1 MVIVCFF
8 LFWQVA
14 PTGLDSAL
22 RAVEAHEYGD
32 AVDILDGILLSDS
45 TDVTA
50 RYLRAIALREQ
61 GRNPTLF
68 NRIQRFLSRSER
80 DFEFI
85 LTQDSSFQDIL
96 LQYGILKRY
105 RNDLQRA
112 IKLGEAQLNYRPD
125 LDHTLP
131 TLLSF
136 YWRYIVTHD
145 SEEARQWLRGQSGV
159 LAPLFLGRT
168 YERQGMFSAA
178 EQIYNTSDVLLTT
191 ITLLARARLEFAR
204 VQWEAGTRAVE
215 EAVSSLDSRVD
226 ALVLFEDIKMIASPT
241 EVAMFEEIYDPA
253 EYQDYFN
260 VFWNRRN
267 PMPAAPYNARMV
279 EHYRRLRIAEQDYL
293 FNGFRS
299 WFRSEFTSLESY
311 FPPTY
316 LLSSDYTDRGII
328 FLRHGEP
335 DDYTMGESN
344 SWLYHDSLMVFH
356 FAPTCIAQICGIT
369 DHFVPS
375 PRGPTFASSIV
386 GLDEL
391 DAERISAKY
400 LMDGLSTDRHRWPT
414 DTRSWSVPYVLGA
427 FRGMEGQTLVEMYYQ
442 IPMHESRLSSE
453 LDSTDVEAGLAAH
466 SMDWKRVH
474 FIREHHTSPQQASSL
489 NGLFQ
494 MDLIQDS
501 VHVAFHAREVG
512 GVHLHASRFT
522 YAVPEFTEIGLQMS
536 DILLADSLDALPDA
550 SSRED
555 LILYVNPSGEFAQ
568 PAVPLIYYEIYNLSQ
583 APDGQT
589 RYEVSYSLISDE
601 SAAQPGA
608 ITLQTSEQRGIDESP
623 IVYLSMD
630 MGEANF
636 GSYTL
641 EVHVEDLITG
651 TAVSSTREL
660 TLSRKE

>member
-1 MVIVCFF
+1 MAIVCFIF
-8 LFWQVA
+8 LFWQAA
-14 PTGLDSAL
+14 PTSLDTAL

-32 AVDILDGILLSDS
+32 AVGILDGVLQSDS

-50 RYLRAIALREQ
+50 RYLRGIALREQ
-61 GRNPTLF
+61 GRNPTLL

-85 LTQDSSFQDIL
+85 LAQDSSFQDVL

-105 RNDLQRA
+105 RNDLPRA
-112 IKLGEAQLNYRPD
+112 IELGEAQLSYRPD
-125 LDHTLP
+125 LDHILP
-131 TLLSF
+131 NLLSF

-145 SEEARQWLRGQSGV
+145 PEEARQWLRGQSGV
-159 LAPLFLGRT
+159 LAPLFVGRT
-168 YERQGMFSAA
+168 YERQEMFSAA
-178 EQIYNTSDVLLTT
+178 QQIYNNSEDLPMTV
-191 ITLLARARLEFAR
+191 TLLAKARLEFAR
-204 VQWEAGTRAVE
+204 LHWEAGTRAVE
-215 EAVSSLDSRVD
+215 EAISNLNSKVD
-226 ALVLFEDIKMIASPT
+226 ALVLFEEIKTIASPIEL
-241 EVAMFEEIYDPA
+241 EVFQQIQDLV
-253 EYQDYFN
+253 EYQDFFN

-279 EHYRRLRIAEQDYL
+279 EHYRRLPIAEQDFL

-299 WFRSEFTSLESY
+299 WFRSEFTSIESY

-316 LLSSDYTDRGII
+316 VLSSDYTDRGII

-344 SWLYHDSLMVFH
+344 SWLYYDSLMVFH
-356 FAPTCIAQICGIT
+356 FAPSCVADICGIT

-375 PRGPTFASSIV
+375 PQGPTFSSSIV

-400 LMDGLSTDRHRWPT
+400 LMDGLSTDRHRWPPE
-414 DTRSWSVPYVLGA
+414 TRSWTVPYVMGA
-427 FRGMEGQTLVEMYYQ
+427 FRGLDGQTLVEMYYQ
-442 IPMHESRLSSE
+442 IPIHESRSSSE
-453 LDSTDVEAGLAAH
+453 SDSIHVEAGFAVH
-466 SMDWKRVH
+466 SMDWKGIH
-474 FIREHHTSPQQASSL
+474 YIREHHVYTLGAPLRL
-489 NGLFQ
+489 NRFQ
-494 MDLIQDS
+494 VDLPS
-501 VHVAFHAREVG
+501 EEFHVGFHAREVDD
-512 GVHLHASRFT
+512 VHVHASRFT
-522 YAVPEFTEIGLQMS
+522 YTVPEFTEIGLQMS

-550 SSRED
+550 GARED
-555 LILYVNPSGEFAQ
+555 LILYVNPSSEFQQ
-568 PAVPLIYYEIYNLSQ
+568 PAAPWIYYEIYNLNKV
-583 APDGQT
+583 PDGQT
-589 RYEVSYSLISDE
+589 RYEVSYSLIPAE
-601 SAAQPGA
+601 SAQQGA
-608 ITLQTSEQRGIDESP
+608 ITLQTSEQRGIDASP

-641 EVHVEDLITG
+641 EVHIEDLITG